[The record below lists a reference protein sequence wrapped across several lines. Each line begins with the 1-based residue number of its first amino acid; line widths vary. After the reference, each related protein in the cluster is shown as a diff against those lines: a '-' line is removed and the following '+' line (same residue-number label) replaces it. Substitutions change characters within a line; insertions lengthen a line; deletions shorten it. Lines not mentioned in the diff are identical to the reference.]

1 MASALQF
8 LPGMRADNLPLE
20 RPSLFLLA
28 LTLVLTAAAA
38 QAQDPKPEDD
48 PPPDD
53 GSGGSGGSGGDGS
66 STGSPP
72 DHRLADSETSYTGA
86 VMLEGG
92 TDISFD
98 GVVAGATGEFEG
110 ISRNA
115 RFIGNT
121 LYAEAVD
128 PDGNAVAMLSE
139 FYWFESSVP
148 RGSDFFVGVVKA
160 RTIPHLAADWVL
172 EHDPQGASDAVR
184 PDRGA
189 TLYVR
194 ATTNPE
200 LDRGS
205 FRWDW
210 SLPFR
215 DYHMDAYGT
224 IRMRADYGV
233 GLMSNGSAQTA
244 YQRNEHGVEV
254 QVEAQSTGHLTTD
267 YNVNTN
273 YEITLYRWDVYTRN
287 SGNMLEWSM
296 FLRTSDRERQNAY
309 HEYFI
314 AMQVDEGGEFYIG
327 NLEVGGH
334 VKQKRSFW
342 TDIRRAL
349 SVSVQNITLRRP
361 EHTPPSSDPSVEDG
375 GTRRPWEDDDEFRG
389 DGGTS
394 DFDWPDD
401 DAELDGGPKAGGCSV
416 VDGTGAAPLT
426 GIVLVGV
433 GLWLARRRRGGL

>member
-1 MASALQF
+1 MLDRIAS
-8 LPGMRADNLPLE
+8 
-20 RPSLFLLA
+20 LA
-28 LTLVLTAAAA
+28 LASIVLLCLAPAAAR
-38 QAQDPKPEDD
+38 AQDPKDAGAPS
-48 PPPDD
+48 
-53 GSGGSGGSGGDGS
+53 SGGSGGFEGGDGS

-72 DHRLADSETSYTGA
+72 EHRLADSETSYTGA

-92 TDISFD
+92 TDISFSEVEP
-98 GVVAGATGEFEG
+98 GGIGEIDG

-128 PDGNAVAMLSE
+128 ADGNAVAMLSE

-172 EHDPQGASDAVR
+172 EHDPIGPTDFIR

-189 TLYVR
+189 CLYVR
-194 ATTNPE
+194 STTNPA

-233 GLMSNGSAQTA
+233 GLMSNGAAQTA
-244 YQRNEHGVEV
+244 FQRNEHGVEV
-254 QVEAQSTGHLTTD
+254 EVEAQTTGHLNAD

-273 YEITLYRWDVYTRN
+273 YEITLYRWDVFTRN

-296 FLRTSDRERQNAY
+296 FLRTADRERQNAY
-309 HEYFI
+309 HEFFI
-314 AMQVDEGGEFYIG
+314 AMQVEEGGEFYLG
-327 NLEVGGH
+327 TLEVGGH
-334 VKQKRSFW
+334 VKKKRALW
-342 TDIRRAL
+342 TDIHRGL
-349 SVSVQNITLRRP
+349 SVSVRDIVLRRP
-361 EHTPPSSDPSVEDG
+361 EHTPAPTVPDEGEGTSG
-375 GTRRPWEDDDEFRG
+375 GSRPWEDDYPDAG
-389 DGGTS
+389 TGG
-394 DFDWPDD
+394 FDWPDD
-401 DAELDGGPKAGGCSV
+401 GDFDTEASAPAATGCTVADGRAG
-416 VDGTGAAPLT
+416 APLA
-426 GIVLVGV
+426 GLSLVGI
-433 GLWLARRRRGGL
+433 GLWLARRRRREG